1 MESGRSEVI
10 INKLIDMIEN
20 GQGVPLAAGKVMVNK
35 DETTLMLRELK
46 SIVEGELKVYREV
59 NDRKGKIINDAKKE
73 AEEIVYEAEK
83 SASRIR
89 VTKHVSSV
97 GTGFRASDL
106 NSDEKAALRTASDI
120 YAASL
125 IYTDEMLTEVNDVI
139 AQAYDII
146 NNQYG
151 RMVETLEEKA
161 KLVSDN
167 KAELMASLKE
177 LSKEERYTQIL
188 DLSQLLSL
196 ELYREREKA
205 RELEKNGS
213 YQMEMQL
220 ETGED
225 VTQEETKEDK
235 QEETHEKMRQETRE
249 EKNAGSFVN
258 KLKAMADRKEE
269 HPEPETDIEEIK

>member
-1 MESGRSEVI
+1 MY
-10 INKLIDMIEN
+10 NLI
-20 GQGVPLAAGKVMVNK
+20 L
-35 DETTLMLRELK
+35 L
-46 SIVEGELKVYREV
+46 
-59 NDRKGKIINDAKKE
+59 
-73 AEEIVYEAEK
+73 
-83 SASRIR
+83 
-89 VTKHVSSV
+89 
-97 GTGFRASDL
+97 
-106 NSDEKAALRTASDI
+106 
-120 YAASL
+120 
-125 IYTDEMLTEVNDVI
+125 
-139 AQAYDII
+139 
-146 NNQYG
+146 
-151 RMVETLEEKA
+151 
-161 KLVSDN
+161 
-167 KAELMASLKE
+167 
-177 LSKEERYTQIL
+177 QIHL

-235 QEETHEKMRQETRE
+235 QEETHEKMRQETLE